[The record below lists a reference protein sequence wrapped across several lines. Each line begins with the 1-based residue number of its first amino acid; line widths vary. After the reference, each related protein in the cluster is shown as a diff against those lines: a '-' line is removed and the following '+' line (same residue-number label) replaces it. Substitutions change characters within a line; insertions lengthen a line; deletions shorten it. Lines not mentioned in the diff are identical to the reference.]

1 MDGFRKFLLRGN
13 VVDLAVAVVIGAA
26 FGAVVTGFVT
36 SFVTPLVGVATGAA
50 GDVSRRSFELA
61 GVQFPYGVFLQALIS
76 FVLIAAVV
84 YFLVVRPVQR
94 LLDRILPEPEPAP
107 RTKQCPECLS
117 SIPQAARRCAH
128 CTVEQPEGAVGPAP
142 A

>member
-1 MDGFRKFLLRGN
+1 MDGFRKFVLRGN
-13 VVDLAVAVVIGAA
+13 VVDLAVAVVVGAA

-36 SFVTPLVGVATGAA
+36 SFITPLVGVATGAA

-76 FVLIAAVV
+76 FLVISLLV

-94 LLDRILPEPEPAP
+94 LMDRFATEPEPASAT
-107 RTKQCPECLS
+107 RQCPECLS
-117 SIPQAARRCAH
+117 SVPAAARRCAF
-128 CTVEQPEGAVGPAP
+128 CTVELSAVS
-142 A
+142 

>member
-1 MDGFRKFLLRGN
+1 MDGFKRFLLRGN

-36 SFVTPLVGVATGAA
+36 AFITPLVGVVTGAT
-50 GDVSRRSFELA
+50 GDVSRRRFVLA
-61 GVQFPYGVFLQALIS
+61 GVEFPYGVFLQALIS
-76 FVLIAAVV
+76 FVVLATVV

-94 LLDRILPEPEPAP
+94 LMDAFATEPEPATP
-107 RTKQCPECLS
+107 TRQCPECLS
-117 SIPQAARRCAH
+117 SIPEAARRCAF
-128 CTVEQPEGAVGPAP
+128 CTVEVSAA